1 MVRMFRRRFAL
12 VIPLALAPCALGAQA
27 PGPLPTIALDERLRA
42 DAGLALGDTIDVAAT
57 PDGPGRRMIVAA
69 FTRRTADPSEV
80 ARAEYKARLHLGEL
94 QTLLAYGDRV
104 DRFAVVTPDSAATA
118 RVVAAV
124 NARAFGFRAH
134 RSRDIAVETGRTFAV
149 INRFHRAIGVI
160 TILASAIF
168 LLCIMLLRVEERRR
182 EIATLRLIGLSRRT
196 VVRAIVVEATAIAVL
211 GAVFGTGLGWATS
224 QVVNRYYQ
232 GLYRTPLVFS
242 LVTPGVVGL
251 AVALSAGL
259 GIAAGW
265 LAARRLVGRPPL
277 ALLGR

>member
-1 MVRMFRRRFAL
+1 MLARFLPCWLL
-12 VIPLALAPCALGAQA
+12 VGVAPPLAAQR
-27 PGPLPTIALDERLRA
+27 PLPTIALDERLRT
-42 DAGLALGDTIDVAAT
+42 DAGLALGDTIELAAT
-57 PDGPGRRMIVAA
+57 PDGSGQRMVIAA

-80 ARAEYKARLHLGEL
+80 ARAEYKARVHLGAL
-94 QTLLAYGDRV
+94 QGVLAYGDRV
-104 DRFAVVTPDSAATA
+104 DRFAVVTPDSAATTRA
-118 RVVAAV
+118 VAAI

-134 RSRDIAVETGRTFAV
+134 RSREIAVETGRTFAV

-182 EIATLRLIGLSRRT
+182 EIATLRLIGLSRTT

-211 GAVFGTGLGWATS
+211 GAVLGTALGWGVS

-242 LVTPGVVGL
+242 LVTADVVAL
-251 AVALSAGL
+251 AVTLSGVL

-277 ALLGR
+277 SLLGR

>member
-1 MVRMFRRRFAL
+1 M
-12 VIPLALAPCALGAQA
+12 
-27 PGPLPTIALDERLRA
+27 PTVALDERLRA
-42 DAGLALGDTIDVAAT
+42 DAGLSVGDTITLATT
-57 PDGPGRRMIVAA
+57 PDGTGRRFVVAA

-80 ARAEYKARLHLGEL
+80 ARAEYKARLHLTDL
-94 QTLLAYGDRV
+94 QALLAYGDRV

-118 RVVAAV
+118 RAVAAI

-182 EIATLRLIGLSRRT
+182 EIATLRLVGLSRRT
-196 VVRAIVVEATAIAVL
+196 VVRAIVVEATAIALL
-211 GAVFGTGLGWATS
+211 GAVLGTALGWTVS

-242 LVTPGVVGL
+242 LVTLDVVAL
-251 AVALSAGL
+251 AVALSAVL

-265 LAARRLVGRPPL
+265 LAARRLVSRPPL
-277 ALLGR
+277 TLLGR

>member
-1 MVRMFRRRFAL
+1 MPPLHVAL
-12 VIPLALAPCALGAQA
+12 FLPLAISPWLAAPCAAGAQV
-27 PGPLPTIALDERLRA
+27 PTVAVDERLRA
-42 DAGLALGDTIDVAAT
+42 DAGLRLGDTITLAAT
-57 PDGPGRRMIVAA
+57 PDGPGRQFVVGA

-80 ARAEYKARLHLGEL
+80 ARAEYKARLHLFDL
-94 QTLLAYGDRV
+94 QALLAYGDRV
-104 DRFAVVTPDSAATA
+104 DRFAVVTADTAATTRA
-118 RVVAAV
+118 LSAI

-182 EIATLRLIGLSRRT
+182 EIATLRLVGLSRRT
-196 VVRAIVVEATAIAVL
+196 VVRAIVVEATAIALL
-211 GAVFGTGLGWATS
+211 GAVLGTALGWAVS

-242 LVTPGVVGL
+242 LVTIDVIAL
-251 AVALSAGL
+251 AVSLSAVL
-259 GIAAGW
+259 GVAAGW
-265 LAARRLVGRPPL
+265 LAARRLVSRPPL
-277 ALLGR
+277 SLLGR

>member
-1 MVRMFRRRFAL
+1 MPFRPGLLLLAMVAVRA
-12 VIPLALAPCALGAQA
+12 AAAQ
-27 PGPLPTIALDERLRA
+27 GPLPTIALDERLRA
-42 DAGLALGDTIDVAAT
+42 DAGLAIGDTVAISAT
-57 PDGPGRRMIVAA
+57 PDGPRRRVVVAA
-69 FTRRTADPSEV
+69 FTQRTADPSEV
-80 ARAEYKARLHLGEL
+80 ARAEYKARLHLVDL
-94 QTLLAYGDRV
+94 QGMLAYGDRV
-104 DRFAVVTPDSAATA
+104 DRFAVVTPDAAATGRA
-118 RVVAAV
+118 VAAI

-134 RSRDIAVETGRTFAV
+134 RSADIAVETGRTFAV

-182 EIATLRLIGLSRRT
+182 EIATLRLIGLSRGT
-196 VVRAIVVEATAIAVL
+196 VVRAIVVEATAIALL
-211 GAVFGTGLGWATS
+211 GAVLGTGLGWAVS

-242 LVTPGVVGL
+242 LVTSEVVAL
-251 AVALSAGL
+251 AVMLSAVL

-277 ALLGR
+277 SLLGR